1 MKTLTVK
8 VIGKTIKDKTHEFT
22 VYSLL
27 TSKAKWYRT
36 AGIDVDLLADHNNEI
51 ATIEV
56 SRLYNKKVT
65 KADGKDVEV
74 PTLVIESI
82 REANEAEKQQFNAE
96 MEATNAPSLADL

>member
-8 VIGKTIKDKTHEFT
+8 VIGKTIKDKAREFT

-56 SRLYNKKVT
+56 SRLYNKKVK
-65 KADGKDVEV
+65 KADGQDVEV

-82 REANEAEKQQFNAE
+82 RSATPEELEAYNKE
-96 MEATNAPSLADL
+96 MEATNAPTLADL